1 MKADAGF
8 KALILG
14 CLSLLTTF
22 LVVVVL
28 SVFAYAGLDVLLSAL
43 LSEEIRFAL
52 KLSILT
58 AGASTAM
65 ALIIGIPAAYA
76 LSRFEFPG
84 KDVVD
89 VVTYIPI
96 VMPPIALG
104 AALLIFFNT
113 PLASWARDVFVFQPL
128 GIVLAQFT
136 VIVGLVVR
144 LMKSSF
150 DSLDPRY
157 EYVARVFGFSRIQSF
172 FRVALPLSKKGLVAA
187 AVIAWTRAVGEFGAT
202 VTLAGATRFKT
213 ETLSIAIF
221 LSLATADVAKASA
234 AVIILLFLTLVSL
247 VLVKKNLKGVL

>member
-8 KALILG
+8 KALVLG
-14 CLSLLTTF
+14 CLSLLTAF
-22 LVVVVL
+22 LVVIVL
-28 SVFAYAGLDVLLSAL
+28 SVLTYTGLDVLLSAL
-43 LSEEIRFAL
+43 FSEEIRFAIR
-52 KLSILT
+52 LSVLS

-76 LSRFEFPG
+76 LSRFDFPG
-84 KDVVD
+84 KDIVD
-89 VVTYIPI
+89 AISYIPI
-96 VMPPIALG
+96 IMPPIALG

-113 PLASWARDVFVFQPL
+113 PLASWARDIFVFQPL

-144 LMKSSF
+144 LLKSSF

-157 EYVARVFGFSRIQSF
+157 EDVARVFGFSRLQSF
-172 FRVALPLSKKGLVAA
+172 LRVVLPLSKKGLMAA

-234 AVIILLFLTLVSL
+234 AVLILLFLTLASL
-247 VLVKKNLKGVL
+247 VLVKKNLRGVL